1 MGESSPTGNYTL
13 ASPLNWRQ
21 SGSESGNQ
29 TPCFKQK
36 FFLKSKMKNIWYLW
50 ISSILLPWSAVS
62 GHPCNIDKMGQA
74 ACSGKSLLHP
84 PKFLPMHIT
93 ILDLSFNSLTMPKHG
108 PFLRSFPSLHSLNLS
123 SNSIPTLSSS
133 LFCNLGA
140 LRLLDLSSCGISYVH
155 RRSFR
160 GLKSLHSLHLNNNK
174 LQSLDLSIF
183 PASGILVHLDLQN
196 NELPCGHELVQLNV
210 QRIHHIKLQGNIS
223 VCNDSLT
230 PFQQAVPEK
239 ELQIQE
245 IRPSDYE
252 TVSHRR
258 KLQFLHIVSTKNPSS
273 LENATAITTP
283 STQTAGKNWIYF
295 AGFVLLAI
303 TISLLIALIVKC
315 KLLQKKHASYHHQR
329 LPDSRSIGSSHI
341 EERDMDMTYGRNQP
355 ASECYPED
363 DDGFIEDNY
372 IVPNQDLKE
381 EEEDLEL
388 EPHFKIGIS
397 F

>member
-1 MGESSPTGNYTL
+1 
-13 ASPLNWRQ
+13 
-21 SGSESGNQ
+21 
-29 TPCFKQK
+29 
-36 FFLKSKMKNIWYLW
+36 
-50 ISSILLPWSAVS
+50 
-62 GHPCNIDKMGQA
+62 
-74 ACSGKSLLHP
+74 
-84 PKFLPMHIT
+84 MHIT
-93 ILDLSFNSLTMPKHG
+93 VLDLSFNSLTMPKHG

-140 LRLLDLSSCGISYVH
+140 LHLLDLSSCGISYVH
-155 RRSFR
+155 RMSFR

-210 QRIHHIKLQGNIS
+210 QRIRHIKLQGNLS
-223 VCNDSLT
+223 VCSDFLT

-239 ELQIQE
+239 AAA
-245 IRPSDYE
+245 
-252 TVSHRR
+252 
-258 KLQFLHIVSTKNPSS
+258 N
-273 LENATAITTP
+273 TTP
-283 STQTAGKNWIYF
+283 ATQTAGKNWIYF

-329 LPDSRSIGSSHI
+329 LPDSRSIGSCHI

-388 EPHFKIGIS
+388 EPRFKIGIP

>member
-1 MGESSPTGNYTL
+1 M
-13 ASPLNWRQ
+13 
-21 SGSESGNQ
+21 
-29 TPCFKQK
+29 
-36 FFLKSKMKNIWYLW
+36 KSIGYLW

-62 GHPCNIDKMGQA
+62 GHPCNIDKMGRA

-84 PKFLPMHIT
+84 PNFLPRHIT
-93 ILDLSFNSLTMPKHG
+93 ILDLSFNSLMMPKYG

-123 SNSIPTLSSS
+123 SNSIPTLSPS

-140 LRLLDLSSCGISYVH
+140 LRLLDLSNCDISHVH
-155 RRSFR
+155 RMSFR

-183 PASGILVHLDLQN
+183 PASGILAHLDLQN
-196 NELPCGHELVQLNV
+196 NELPCRHELIQLNV
-210 QRIHHIKLQGNIS
+210 QRIHHIKLQGNPS
-223 VCNDSLT
+223 VCSDSLS
-230 PFQQAVPEK
+230 PFQQAVPGKE

-245 IRPSDYE
+245 IRTSDYE
-252 TVSHRR
+252 IVSHRR
-258 KLQFLHIVSTKNPSS
+258 KLQFLHIGATKKPSS
-273 LENATAITTP
+273 LENATAAITTP

-303 TISLLIALIVKC
+303 ILSLLIALIVKC
-315 KLLQKKHASYHHQR
+315 KLLHKKHASYHHQR

-341 EERDMDMTYGRNQP
+341 EEGDMGMAYGRNQP
-355 ASECYPED
+355 ISGASECYPED

-372 IVPNQDLKE
+372 IVSNQELKE

-388 EPHFKIGIS
+388 EPHFKVGRS

>member
-1 MGESSPTGNYTL
+1 
-13 ASPLNWRQ
+13 
-21 SGSESGNQ
+21 
-29 TPCFKQK
+29 
-36 FFLKSKMKNIWYLW
+36 MKNIWYLW

-62 GHPCNIDKMGQA
+62 GHPCNIDKMGRA

-84 PKFLPMHIT
+84 PNFLPRHIT

-133 LFCNLGA
+133 LFCNLDA
-140 LRLLDLSSCGISYVH
+140 LRLLDLSNCGISYVH
-155 RRSFR
+155 RMSFR
-160 GLKSLHSLHLNNNK
+160 GLKSLHSLYLNNNK

-183 PASGILVHLDLQN
+183 PASGILVHLDLQD
-196 NELPCGHELVQLNV
+196 NELPCEHELVQLNV
-210 QRIHHIKLQGNIS
+210 QRIHHIKLQGNPS
-223 VCNDSLT
+223 VCSDSLT
-230 PFQQAVPEK
+230 PFQKAVPEK
-239 ELQIQE
+239 EELQTEE
-245 IRPSDYE
+245 IRTSDYE
-252 TVSHRR
+252 TMSHRR
-258 KLQFLHIVSTKNPSS
+258 KLQFLYVVATKQPSP
-273 LENATAITTP
+273 LENDTITTP
-283 STQTAGKNWIYF
+283 STETAGKNWLYF

-303 TISLLIALIVKC
+303 TISLLIALIAKC

-341 EERDMDMTYGRNQP
+341 EEGDMDMMYGRNQP
-355 ASECYPED
+355 VSGASECYPED

-372 IVPNQDLKE
+372 IVPNQDLKK

-388 EPHFKIGIS
+388 EPHFKVGRP